1 MMDLYNIEQKN
12 RKCLIK
18 EGCYLN
24 KNDLRVQ
31 KTKQS
36 IHLALTR
43 LLKMKPLTHIKVTE
57 LCREAKINRGT
68 FYFHYQEVG
77 DVFKEFFEEMMVDL
91 KESYDEPYR
100 HTDFLNIENL
110 DPKTVRI
117 FHHIKKFE
125 EFYKIILSKEVSSEY
140 YYMLFDEIRSIFIE
154 DKNTLQPGNSTDFLY
169 SYSANAIIGLI
180 IEWYRHEF
188 QESADEM
195 NIHLVNILKF
205 RA

>member
-1 MMDLYNIEQKN
+1 MSNKGGMHV
-12 RKCLIK
+12 
-18 EGCYLN
+18 N

-31 KTKQS
+31 KTKES
-36 IHLALTR
+36 IHFALTR
-43 LLKMKPLTHIKVTE
+43 LLKIKPLTHIKVTE

-77 DVFKEFFEEMMVDL
+77 DVFKEFFEEMIVDL
-91 KESYDEPYR
+91 KESYNEPYR

-140 YYMLFDEIRSIFIE
+140 YYMLFDEVRSIFIE
-154 DKNTLQPGNSTDFLY
+154 DKNTVQPGKSTDFLY

-180 IEWYRHEF
+180 IEWYRHDF

-195 NIHLVNILKF
+195 NIHLVNILKLKG
-205 RA
+205 

>member
-1 MMDLYNIEQKN
+1 MSNKGGMHV
-12 RKCLIK
+12 
-18 EGCYLN
+18 N

-31 KTKQS
+31 KTKES
-36 IHLALTR
+36 IHFALTR
-43 LLKMKPLTHIKVTE
+43 LLKIKPLTHIKVTE

-77 DVFKEFFEEMMVDL
+77 DVFKEFFEEMIVDL
-91 KESYDEPYR
+91 KESYNEPYR

-140 YYMLFDEIRSIFIE
+140 YYMLFDEVRSIFIE
-154 DKNTLQPGNSTDFLY
+154 DKNTVQPGKSTNFLY

-180 IEWYRHEF
+180 IEWYRHDF

-195 NIHLVNILKF
+195 NIHLVNILKLKG
-205 RA
+205 